1 MNLSLLLLDEPTP
14 TFAGVF
20 TRNSFF
26 GHPIAHAKH
35 MLTMPVTRGVIVN
48 TKVANVGSDGGDR
61 DILRIVRVLAERL
74 GADPEDFFSASTG
87 VVGWKLPIDEIEQA
101 IPGLVTQ
108 TTNGSM
114 DIFARGIMTTDRFP
128 KVRSTTIGQGS
139 IVVAAK
145 GAGMI
150 EPNMR
155 TMLVFITTDIDI
167 DRRELQGCLER
178 VAERTF
184 NRISVDGDQSTSD
197 MAIAFSSRKKPA
209 VTAQQFEASL
219 LRVCAPLAEDI
230 VRNGEGTGHVMKV
243 RLSGAANDEEAVRVA
258 KAIVNSPLV
267 KTAINGN
274 DPNVGRIM
282 AAIGDDLGN
291 HGADLDVGKAVLKLG
306 EEEIFSSGRF
316 RLGSEAEARLSG
328 YLVRAQIDPR
338 LKGYPPHD
346 RCVEISCDL
355 GRGRASAE
363 VLGSDL
369 SQEYVRENADYRT

>member
-1 MNLSLLLLDEPTP
+1 
-14 TFAGVF
+14 
-20 TRNSFF
+20 
-26 GHPIAHAKH
+26 
-35 MLTMPVTRGVIVN
+35 
-48 TKVANVGSDGGDR
+48 
-61 DILRIVRVLAERL
+61 
-74 GADPEDFFSASTG
+74 
-87 VVGWKLPIDEIEQA
+87 
-101 IPGLVTQ
+101 
-108 TTNGSM
+108 
-114 DIFARGIMTTDRFP
+114 
-128 KVRSTTIGQGS
+128 
-139 IVVAAK
+139 
-145 GAGMI
+145 MI

-155 TMLVFITTDIDI
+155 TMLVFIATDIDI

-219 LRVCAPLAEDI
+219 MRVCAPLAEDI

-243 RLSGAANDEEAVRVA
+243 RMNGAASDEEAARVA

-306 EEEIFSSGRF
+306 DEEIFSSGRF
-316 RLGSEAEARLSG
+316 RLGNETESRLSA

-338 LKGYPPHD
+338 LKGYPPHE

-355 GRGRASAE
+355 GRGRGSAE